1 MGVPQVN
8 DRHTTAQELSAR
20 AAASLAGGRT
30 QEAQNLFA
38 EAAEH
43 EAAALAA
50 VPTDRIRT
58 RSVLA
63 VSVASLL
70 YKGARLDEAERAIF
84 RYLAPGEFEGW
95 ADTQLRELLHVVS
108 DERLL
113 MNTLARRYTGENIT
127 VSLRGGEIG
136 AGTGP
141 LDLILEKA
149 TAFRSLL
156 YRMAEWVGSY
166 PLRHRGLPPKDLQN
180 LVQARATEAAVGSY
194 KLEIRLTEP
203 VQPRLFEPPRVQ
215 PAELSDRLFNFL
227 ECLTAGTSKDLED
240 LVPQSDYRKALL
252 QLTRNIVPGGKR
264 LREVGIYRTKNDRLQ
279 SVYLTDAL
287 PPRIR
292 EVIPK
297 QELPSEERKSYRGTL
312 RALHLDRNWLELALE
327 DGGHIKCNTVPDML
341 DDVVGPMVNR
351 HVLVTGPLRQ
361 KRGKSRLLVSE
372 IELLDEE

>member
-1 MGVPQVN
+1 MN
-8 DRHTTAQELSAR
+8 DRHATAQELSAR
-20 AAASLAGGRT
+20 AAAFLAGGRT

-43 EAAALAA
+43 EAAAMAA

-84 RYLAPGEFEGW
+84 SYLALGDFEVW
-95 ADTQLRELLHVVS
+95 ADTQLRELLQVVS

-113 MNTLARRYTGENIT
+113 MNTVARRYTGDNIT
-127 VSLRGGEIG
+127 VCLRGGEIG

-141 LDLILEKA
+141 LDLILEAA
-149 TAFRSLL
+149 TGFRSLL
-156 YRMAEWVGSY
+156 YRMAEWVGRY
-166 PLRHRGLPPKDLQN
+166 PLRHHGPPPKDLQD

-203 VQPRLFEPPRVQ
+203 AQPHLFERPRVQ

-227 ECLTAGTSKDLED
+227 ECLTAGTTKDLED
-240 LVPQSDYRKALL
+240 VVPQSDYRKALL
-252 QLTRNIVPGGKR
+252 QLTRNIVPGGRR

-287 PPRIR
+287 PSRIR

-297 QELPSEERKSYRGTL
+297 EESPSEERLSYRGTL

-327 DGGHIKCNTVPDML
+327 DGSHVTCDTVPDML

-372 IELLDEE
+372 IERVDEE